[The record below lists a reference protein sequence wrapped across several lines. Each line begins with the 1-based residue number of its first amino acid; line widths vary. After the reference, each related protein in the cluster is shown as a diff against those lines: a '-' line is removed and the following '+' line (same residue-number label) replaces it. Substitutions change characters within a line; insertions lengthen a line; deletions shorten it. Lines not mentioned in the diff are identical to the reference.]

1 MRSSFP
7 GLDRNL
13 PPVAHTAS
21 SSSASASSSRG
32 VNPGHM
38 VPETYLYNPNMA
50 IANWVNQPPTY
61 TQAGGT
67 SVAWSQPQTLQNL
80 LQSQEPPLTTQ
91 LHANAPSTSHPPEY
105 LPLEERPILQVP
117 GRLKRGNPDAQQDD
131 RAERARYYES
141 EEDEPDKA
149 LAEEFDPESY
159 YHANRKLKLSE
170 SVQKYVDT
178 HWKSAGPWL
187 ETILSQTLH
196 HSIHPKRMMF

>member
-1 MRSSFP
+1 MPRTGSHWAPFFHTTYSEWAS
-7 GLDRNL
+7 GC
-13 PPVAHTAS
+13 AHCELEQRFAIS
-21 SSSASASSSRG
+21 SSGG

-38 VPETYLYNPNMA
+38 VPETYLYNPNLA

-67 SVAWSQPQTLQNL
+67 SVAWSQPQTLQNP

-131 RAERARYYES
+131 RAKRARYYESEDS

-149 LAEEFDPESY
+149 LAEESF
-159 YHANRKLKLSE
+159 
-170 SVQKYVDT
+170 
-178 HWKSAGPWL
+178 
-187 ETILSQTLH
+187 
-196 HSIHPKRMMF
+196 